1 MMISPYTFAN
11 QYSECTY
18 KELLKVRD
26 ELLEEIYDFEKG
38 DKDNIALEEMVCPS
52 PEVVYQ
58 CNLEYLSEICKMI
71 ALKYNSEFINNEE

>member
-1 MMISPYTFAN
+1 MMIGPDTFARE
-11 QYSECTY
+11 YSDCTY
-18 KELLKVRD
+18 KELLKIRD